1 LKSSLSLFVI
11 TADRAEGGG
20 PKVGLFD
27 IFRLK
32 DPIDP
37 ALTQAVK
44 DYQRNLA
51 KGEAETVKAV
61 EAIFGG
67 LSDREVSVLMA
78 GAAGLVQVPPR
89 LANRLDLYLARKAR
103 LTQAEAEAERNVGG
117 HVDALDAATDLL
129 QRQSWW
135 PEFIAN
141 VRKEAGIR
149 TDADIGR
156 WGLHGKQVAPYVWD
170 CGFLFQTP
178 EAVQNDGPVSVWS
191 WRVDLRRGTCQPI

>member
-1 LKSSLSLFVI
+1 M
-11 TADRAEGGG
+11 
-20 PKVGLFD
+20 GLFD
-27 IFRLK
+27 IFRRK

-51 KGEAETVKAV
+51 KGEAGTVKAV

-67 LSDREVSVLMA
+67 LSDRDVSVLMA

-89 LANRLDLYLARKAR
+89 LANRLDLYLARKVR
-103 LTQAEAEAERNVGG
+103 LIQAEAEAERNVGG

-170 CGFLFQTP
+170 CGFLF
-178 EAVQNDGPVSVWS
+178 
-191 WRVDLRRGTCQPI
+191 

>member
-1 LKSSLSLFVI
+1 MGI
-11 TADRAEGGG
+11 
-20 PKVGLFD
+20 FD
-27 IFRLK
+27 IFRRK

-37 ALTQAVK
+37 TLKQAVK
-44 DYQRNLA
+44 DYQQNLA
-51 KGEAETVKAV
+51 KGGAEAMKAV

-67 LSDREVSVLMA
+67 LSDREVSVLVA
-78 GAAGLVQVPPR
+78 AAAGIVQVPPR
-89 LANRLDLYLARKAR
+89 LANRLDLYLRRKTR
-103 LTQAEAEAERNVGG
+103 LTQGEAEAERYLGA

-149 TDADIGR
+149 TEADIGR
-156 WGLHGKQVAPYVWD
+156 WGPHGKQVASYVWD

-178 EAVQNDGPVSVWS
+178 EAVQNDDPVSVWS